1 MNTEDKKQDSLG
13 RHSQGGSPRRL
24 SFDVKDLTRKV
35 KNMNTKD
42 QQYKSVR
49 EFISSI
55 SSARI
60 G

>member
-1 MNTEDKKQDSLG
+1 MNTKDKKQDSLG
-13 RHSQGGSPRRL
+13 RHRSHRRL
-24 SFDVKDLTRKV
+24 SFVVKDLTRKV

>member
-1 MNTEDKKQDSLG
+1 MNTKDKKQDSLR
-13 RHSQGGSPRRL
+13 RHSQGGSHRRL
-24 SFDVKDLTRKV
+24 SFVVKDLTRKV